1 MYPQT
6 THTFESNKILAGVG
20 ALLAAIGNFTPFSGL
35 IGIVHIVGIALVL
48 IAIRGLA
55 DDNKDPNIFKRTFNG
70 FIYSLISA
78 AAFIAATALAIAP
91 FTRGFFATHPIISVF
106 AFIAGIAAWIV
117 GAIFAIIAALNYR
130 NAFDKLADKS
140 SEPLHRTGGLILLIG
155 AALSIIFVG
164 FFVMFVAW
172 IILAIGFFQ
181 LRLPTA
187 QNQNAKPVEP
197 QTSTIAGS
205 DGQVKF
211 CSFCGAENRLEATFC
226 THCGRR
232 IETQTN
238 PA

>member
-20 ALLAAIGNFTPFSGL
+20 ALLAAIGNFTPFSGP

-55 DDNKDPNIFKRTFNG
+55 DDYKDPSIFKRSFNG
-70 FIYSLISA
+70 FICSLISA

-91 FTRGFFATHPIISVF
+91 FTRGFFTTHPLISIF
-106 AFIAGIAAWIV
+106 AIGAGIAAWIV
-117 GAIFAIIAALNYR
+117 GAVFVIIAALNYR
-130 NAFDKLADKS
+130 NAFDKLAVKS
-140 SEPLHRTGGLILLIG
+140 SEPLLRTGGLILLIG
-155 AALSIIFVG
+155 AALSIIFAG

-172 IILAIGFFQ
+172 LILAVGFFQ
-181 LRLPTA
+181 LRLPSA
-187 QNQNAKPVEP
+187 QNQNATPFTP
-197 QTSTIAGS
+197 QTSLIGS
-205 DGQVKF
+205 NGQVTF

-232 IETQTN
+232 IEPQTN